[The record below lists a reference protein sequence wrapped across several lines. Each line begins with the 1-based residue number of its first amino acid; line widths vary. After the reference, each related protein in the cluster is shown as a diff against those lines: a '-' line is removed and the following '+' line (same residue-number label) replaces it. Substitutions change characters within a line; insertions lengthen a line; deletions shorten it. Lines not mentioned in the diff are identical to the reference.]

1 MGDGG
6 DAYVT
11 NHRPPFDWW
20 SGEELGLPGSL
31 RYVGALSQKQK
42 EAILVYANVDV
53 IASPNGFA
61 GVYDEP
67 TAAAGSSNASRL
79 LRAAVTR
86 NGATPS
92 PVDLHNG
99 SDHYGFVEAGVA
111 TTGVFSGSLDPVSV
125 ERPLPPGRTPVG
137 PPTTATTSRAT
148 ISRTSIWAS
157 PESSRPVSLT
167 SPSRWPTTRSSS
179 PTDAIQV

>member
-42 EAILVYANVDV
+42 EAILVYANVDM

-99 SDHYGFVEAGVA
+99 SDHDGFVEAGVA

-125 ERPLPPGRTPVG
+125 EQAAASGADAGRPADDCYHQPCDDLTNIDLGLARVL
-137 PPTTATTSRAT
+137 TAGLADFTVEVANN
-148 ISRTSIWAS
+148 
-157 PESSRPVSLT
+157 PELLT
-167 SPSRWPTTRSSS
+167 N
-179 PTDAIQV
+179 